1 MSAVSCIERF
11 RQNLPVGWND
21 NRVAIEPSLST
32 TDGHLRAELTLQTND
47 YELSEIGPSRQ
58 SVREAN
64 ACVLAHRVTLGWPE
78 HRDVIRGLSFTIKR
92 SQFTT
97 VTGSMGTGKSTLLRS
112 ILGQAEISAGTLAT
126 SFTRASYCSQ
136 SPWLLNQT
144 IRQNILGTNNFERKW
159 YSTVLRAC
167 ELEQDVENMSGGDLS
182 VIGSEGVRL
191 SGGQQKRLV
200 CYLI

>member
-11 RQNLPVGWND
+11 RQNFPVGWND
-21 NRVAIEPSLST
+21 NRVAIGPSLST
-32 TDGHLRAELTLQTND
+32 PDGDPLPDLTLQTND
-47 YELSEIGPSRQ
+47 YELSEIGLRRQ
-58 SVREAN
+58 SLREAN
-64 ACVLAHRVTLGWPE
+64 ACVVAHSVTLGWPE
-78 HRDVIRGLSFTIKR
+78 HDDVIRGLSFTIKR

-97 VTGSMGTGKSTLLRS
+97 VTGGMGTGKSTLLRS

-126 SFTRASYCSQ
+126 SFTRAAYCSQ

-144 IRQNILGTNNFERKW
+144 IRQNILGTDSFESKW

-167 ELEQDVENMSGGDLS
+167 ELEQDVQNMSGGDLS

-191 SGGQQKRLV
+191 SGGQRKRLV
-200 CYLI
+200 WYLI